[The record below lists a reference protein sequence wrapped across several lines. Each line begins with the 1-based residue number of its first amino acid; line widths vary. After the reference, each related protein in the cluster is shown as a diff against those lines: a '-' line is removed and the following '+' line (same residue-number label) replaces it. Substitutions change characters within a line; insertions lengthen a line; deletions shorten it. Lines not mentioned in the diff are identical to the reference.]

1 MRTLD
6 WDLVRNDIDA
16 PLLVLSWI
24 YSRTKTP
31 DNSPLILA
39 KIREVHD
46 ALSPRRNLY
55 LLDYSMKPVKD
66 RIAELMENLIREGY
80 IVKGEIVVIDGI
92 PSENQRKILRQY
104 FGDYLTFE
112 VTGLKAEVILGSGK
126 GYLLGEDMFSL
137 YDNTLEKK
145 YAELISGVL
154 NELSDLKAVYSGK
167 QENTYGEFLFEG
179 INDLKVSFSLDP
191 HNKILVIGDNTK
203 LDVTV
208 FPSPSEVAH
217 EILKYTL

>member
-16 PLLVLSWI
+16 PLLILSWI
-24 YSRTKTP
+24 YYKAKS
-31 DNSPLILA
+31 DNNSLIMA
-39 KIREVHD
+39 KIREVYD

-66 RIAELMENLIREGY
+66 RIVELLENMIREGY

-191 HNKILVIGDNTK
+191 YNKILVIGDNTK